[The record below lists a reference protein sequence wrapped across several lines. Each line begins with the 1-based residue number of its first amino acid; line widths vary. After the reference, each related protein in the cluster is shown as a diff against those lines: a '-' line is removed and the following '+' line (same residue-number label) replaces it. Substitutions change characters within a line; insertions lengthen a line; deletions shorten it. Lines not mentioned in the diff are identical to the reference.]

1 MLAGSTTT
9 SGSRALASAARSASA
24 RWLVSPIAARR
35 PLPMSSRIHR
45 AARPLLDVGG
55 CGGGGVWGRA
65 PPPPP
70 PGPPPPP
77 VGPAGGAVRTTP
89 EEQPPPRPPGGAP
102 GGGPR

>member
-45 AARPLLDVGG
+45 AARPLLEVGG
-55 CGGGGVWGRA
+55 WG
-65 PPPPP
+65 
-70 PGPPPPP
+70 
-77 VGPAGGAVRTTP
+77 GGAVRGAA
-89 EEQPPPRPPGGAP
+89 PPPRRPRPATPRESPEGDAVSTPREENPPPAPAVGAGGGA
-102 GGGPR
+102 